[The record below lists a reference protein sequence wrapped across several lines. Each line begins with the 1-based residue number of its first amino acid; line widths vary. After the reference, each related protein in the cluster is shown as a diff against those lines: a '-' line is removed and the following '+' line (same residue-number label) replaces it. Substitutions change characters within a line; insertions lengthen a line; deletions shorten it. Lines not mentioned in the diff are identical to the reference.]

1 MTQQLPRDKAQERRS
16 GTRQIGLGVALLVVG
31 AVLALVLVLVR
42 SEASTAAAGGYVLL
56 VAGVALLGNGV
67 LLRRRGS

>member
-31 AVLALVLVLVR
+31 AVLALVLVR